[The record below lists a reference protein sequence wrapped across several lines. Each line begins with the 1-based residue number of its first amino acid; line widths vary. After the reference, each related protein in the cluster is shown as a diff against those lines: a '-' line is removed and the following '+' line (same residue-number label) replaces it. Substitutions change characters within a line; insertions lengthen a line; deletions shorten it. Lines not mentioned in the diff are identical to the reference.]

1 MSKRNER
8 MIRVIE
14 LLADGDFHSGQR
26 VGEEIGVSRTAISQY
41 IKDIQALGL
50 DVFRITGKGYKLSQ
64 AIELLDL
71 AQISASLQSASGAP
85 VKLERIVTSTNDL
98 MRERL
103 QNGEAFSAGEVLLAE
118 AQTAGRGR
126 RGKQWYSPF
135 ATNLYL
141 SMYWPLT
148 QGMSA
153 AMGLSI
159 VIGTVLAEAVHSAGV
174 ADVALKWPNDVLVR
188 NKKLA
193 GILIDLEG
201 QAIDEAHAIIGVGV
215 NFSMPDWLATPIDQ
229 AWTDLQ
235 SELNVKL
242 NRNQWV
248 ADLITRLCDGL
259 VVFDEQGLEPFIN
272 RWLEYDDLFERNVTL
287 TMGQKALHGVAK
299 GIATDGALCV
309 EIDGE
314 LKHFHA
320 GEVSLR
326 YDTH

>member
-1 MSKRNER
+1 MSKRNDR

-14 LLADGDFHSGQR
+14 LLADGNFHSGQR
-26 VGEEIGVSRTAISQY
+26 IGEEIGVSRTAISQY
-41 IKDIQALGL
+41 IKDVQALGL
-50 DVFRITGKGYKLSQ
+50 DVFRITGKGYRLAQ
-64 AIELLDL
+64 AIELLERNVIE
-71 AQISASLQSASGAP
+71 AGVATPSSAP
-85 VKLERIVTSTNDL
+85 INLERIVTSTNDV

-103 QNGEAFSAGEVLLAE
+103 QAGREFKAGEVLLAE

-141 SMYWPLT
+141 SMYWPLR

-159 VIGTVLAEAVHSAGV
+159 VIGVLLAEAVREAGV
-174 ADVALKWPNDVLVR
+174 SNVTLKWPNDVLVS

-201 QAIDEAHAIIGVGV
+201 QVIDDAHAIIGVGV
-215 NFSMPDWLATPIDQ
+215 NLSMPEWLATPIDQ

-235 SELNVKL
+235 SELSTKL
-242 NRNQWV
+242 NRNDWV
-248 ADLITRLCDGL
+248 ASLIARLRTGL
-259 VVFDEQGLEPFIN
+259 QDFDSQGLAPFIE
-272 RWLEYDDLFERNVTL
+272 RWLEFDDLLNRNVTL
-287 TMGQKALHGVAK
+287 TMGNKKINGVAK
-299 GIATDGALCV
+299 GITEDGALCV
-309 EIDGE
+309 EIEGAI
-314 LKHFHA
+314 KHFHA

-326 YDTH
+326 YDTN

>member
-1 MSKRNER
+1 MSKRNDR

-14 LLADGDFHSGQR
+14 LLADGNFHSGQTI
-26 VGEEIGVSRTAISQY
+26 GEEIGVSRTAISQY
-41 IKDIQALGL
+41 IKDVQALGL

-64 AIELLDL
+64 AIELLELNAIETAL
-71 AQISASLQSASGAP
+71 APNSSIP
-85 VKLERIVTSTNDL
+85 VHLERIVTSTNDV

-103 QNGEAFSAGEVLLAE
+103 QMGGEFEAGEVLLAE

-141 SMYWPLT
+141 SMYWPLR

-159 VIGTVLAEAVHSAGV
+159 VIGVLLAEAVREAGV
-174 ADVALKWPNDVLVR
+174 TGVTLKWPNDVLVD

-201 QAIDEAHAIIGVGV
+201 QVIDDAHAIIGVGV
-215 NFSMPDWLATPIDQ
+215 NLSMPEWLAMPIDQ
-229 AWTDLQ
+229 AWTDLE
-235 SELNVKL
+235 SELSKKL
-242 NRNQWV
+242 NRNAWV
-248 ADLITRLCDGL
+248 ANLIARFRAGL
-259 VVFDEQGLEPFIN
+259 QDFDSQGLEPFIQ
-272 RWLEYDDLFERNVTL
+272 RWLQLDDLLNRNVTL
-287 TMGQKALHGVAK
+287 TMGNRKINGVAK
-299 GIATDGALCV
+299 GIAEDGALCV
-309 EIDGE
+309 EIEGAV
-314 LKHFHA
+314 KHFHA

-326 YDTH
+326 YDTN